1 MSLSLPKESLLTK
14 SWQYQQVYRQGR
26 RAGDK
31 AGGFTLIFRDNDRGG
46 DRLGISVGGQR
57 LAVRRNRIKRLLR
70 EFYRLH
76 RELPSLVARRTSV
89 QGVDLVV
96 ATNQRF
102 QPQGLADIQAAFH
115 RATGL
120 FPPPDTKS

>member
-31 AGGFTLIFRDNDRGG
+31 AGGFTLIFRDNGQDG

-57 LAVRRNRIKRLLR
+57 SAVRRNRIKRLLR

-76 RELPSLVARRTSV
+76 RGLPSLVAKRASA

-102 QPQGLADIQAAFH
+102 QPQGLADIEAAFH
-115 RATGL
+115 RITGL
-120 FPPPDTKS
+120 FPTPGAQS